1 MSRPP
6 RVDAAFLAL
15 PLSVLADAAL
25 TRAREL
31 GAEYAALRVISTR
44 TQFLTLHDFDL
55 ETSIT
60 SDDIGLAVR
69 VVHDGSWGFAAGVVL
84 APEEAARLAER
95 AVAVARVS
103 GQVSTDRVELADEP
117 AYPDAHW
124 SSSYEIDPFTVSDP
138 DKIAALVDLSERLKA
153 GDGVDHTQ
161 ATLQA
166 VRENAFYAD
175 LAGTSTTQTRI
186 RIEPEL
192 TATTVDRATG
202 AFETMRTLSPPAAA
216 GWEYVMGSEA
226 DLTGQIAEI
235 PELLAAKVKAPSVR
249 AGSYD
254 LVIDGTNLFLTIHE
268 SIGHATELD
277 RVLGYEA
284 AYAGTSF
291 ATFDKLGT
299 FQYGSSGMNVTGDR
313 DTDWGLASV
322 GWDDEGVAGQHWD
335 IVKDGILVGYQTD
348 RAMASLKD
356 LGRSNGAAY
365 ADSAR
370 HVPLQRMVNV
380 SLKPE
385 PSGGSV
391 EDLVAQVDD
400 GIYIVGDKSWSI
412 DMQRYNF
419 QFTGQRFFRIENG
432 AITGQLR
439 DVAYQA
445 STTDFWRSME
455 AVGGP
460 STFYRGGVLNCGKAQ
475 PGQVSPASH
484 GTPAALFR
492 GVRILNTVQEGGH

>member
-1 MSRPP
+1 GVNPE
-6 RVDAAFLAL
+6 FLAL
-15 PLSVLADAAL
+15 PRTTLADAAL
-25 TRAREL
+25 SRAREL
-31 GAEYAALRVISTR
+31 GAEYAALRVVSTR
-44 TQFLTLHDFDL
+44 GQFLALQDLDL

-60 SDDIGLAVR
+60 SDDVGLAVR
-69 VVHDGSWGFAAGVVL
+69 VVHDGSWGFAAGIVL
-84 APEEAARLAER
+84 SPEEAARLAER
-95 AVAVARVS
+95 AVAVARAS
-103 GQVSTDRVELADEP
+103 RPVSTERVVLADEP
-117 AYPDAHW
+117 AYPDQTW
-124 SSSYEIDPFTVSDP
+124 SSRYETDPFDVPDP
-138 DKIAALVDLSERLKA
+138 DKVATLVDLTERLRA
-153 GDGVDHTQ
+153 GDGVAHTR
-161 ATLQA
+161 TSLQA
-166 VRENAFYAD
+166 VRENVFYAD
-175 LAGTSTTQTRI
+175 LAGTSTTQTRV
-186 RIEPEL
+186 RIQPQL
-192 TATTVDRATG
+192 TATAVDRTTG
-202 AFETMRTLSPPAAA
+202 AFETMRTLTPPAAA
-216 GWEYVMGSEA
+216 GWEYVTSAEA
-226 DLTGQIAEI
+226 DLAGQVAEI
-235 PELLAAKVKAPSVR
+235 PELLAAKIKAPSVR
-249 AGSYD
+249 AGDYD
-254 LVIDGTNLFLTIHE
+254 VLIDGSNLFLTIHE

-299 FQYGSSGMNVTGDR
+299 FEYGSPVMNVTGDR

-348 RAMASLKD
+348 RAMAALKG

-380 SLKPE
+380 SLQPD
-385 PSGGSV
+385 PSGGTV
-391 EDLVAQVDD
+391 DDLVAQVED
-400 GIYIVGDKSWSI
+400 GIYVVGDKSWSI

-432 AITGQLR
+432 RLSGQVR

-445 STTDFWRSME
+445 TTTDFWRSMA

-460 STFYRGGVLNCGKAQ
+460 STFYQGGALNCGKAQ

-492 GVRILNTVQEGGH
+492 GVRILNTVQEGGR

>member
-1 MSRPP
+1 MPG
-6 RVDAAFLAL
+6 VNAEFLAL
-15 PLSVLADAAL
+15 PLSTLADAAL
-25 TRAREL
+25 SRAREL
-31 GAEYAALRVISTR
+31 GAEYAALRVASTR
-44 TQFLTLHDFDL
+44 NQYLALQDLDL
-55 ETSIT
+55 ETSVT
-60 SDDIGLAVR
+60 ADDVGLAVR
-69 VVHDGSWGFAAGVVL
+69 VVHDGCWGFAAGIVL
-84 APEEAARLAER
+84 APEEAARLADR
-95 AVAVARVS
+95 AVEVAKASRP
-103 GQVSTDRVELADEP
+103 VSTERVVLADEP
-117 AYPDAHW
+117 AYPDRQW
-124 SSSYEIDPFTVSDP
+124 SSPYRVDPFDVP
-138 DKIAALVDLSERLKA
+138 DADKVDALLDLAERLKA
-153 GDGVDHTQ
+153 GDGVAHTR
-161 ATLQA
+161 TTMQA
-166 VRENAFYAD
+166 VRENVYYAD
-175 LAGTSTTQTRI
+175 LAGTATTQTRV

-192 TATTVDRATG
+192 TATAVDRSTG
-202 AFETMRTLSPPAAA
+202 SFETMRTLAPPAVA
-216 GWEYVMGSEA
+216 GWEYVLSAEA
-226 DLTGQIAEI
+226 NLAGEIAEI
-235 PELLAAKVKAPSVR
+235 PELLAAKIKAPSIR
-249 AGSYD
+249 AGEYD
-254 LVIDGTNLFLTIHE
+254 VVIDGSNLFLTIHE

-291 ATFDKLGT
+291 ATFEKLGT
-299 FQYGSSGMNVTGDR
+299 FRYGSPVMNVTGDR

-348 RAMASLKD
+348 RAMAALKG

-380 SLKPE
+380 SLQPD
-385 PSGGSV
+385 PTGGTLD
-391 EDLVAQVDD
+391 DLVARVED

-432 AITGQLR
+432 RLAGQVR

-445 STTDFWRSME
+445 TTTDFWRSME

-460 STFYRGGVLNCGKAQ
+460 STFYRGGALNCGKAQ

-492 GVRILNTVQEGGH
+492 GVRILNTVQEAGR

>member
-1 MSRPP
+1 MPG
-6 RVDAAFLAL
+6 VNAEFLGL
-15 PLSVLADAAL
+15 PLSALADAAL
-25 TRAREL
+25 SRAREL
-31 GAEYAALRVISTR
+31 GAEYAALRVVSTR
-44 TQFLTLHDFDL
+44 SQYLALQDLDL

-60 SDDIGLAVR
+60 ADDVGLAVR
-69 VVHDGSWGFAAGVVL
+69 VVHDGCWGFAAGIVL
-84 APEEAARLAER
+84 APEEAGRLAER
-95 AVAVARVS
+95 AVEVARAS
-103 GQVSTDRVELADEP
+103 RPVSTERVELADEP
-117 AYPDAHW
+117 AYPDRQW
-124 SSSYEIDPFTVSDP
+124 SSPYRVDPFDVSDAN
-138 DKIAALVDLSERLKA
+138 KVEALLDLTERLKA
-153 GDGVDHTQ
+153 GDGVAHTRT
-161 ATLQA
+161 TLQA
-166 VRENAFYAD
+166 VRENVYYAD
-175 LAGTSTTQTRI
+175 LAGTTTTQTRV

-192 TATTVDRATG
+192 TATAVDRSTG
-202 AFETMRTLSPPAAA
+202 SFETMRTLAPPAVA
-216 GWEYVMGSEA
+216 GWEYVLSTDANLAGE
-226 DLTGQIAEI
+226 IAEI
-235 PELLAAKVKAPSVR
+235 PELLTAKIKAPSIR
-249 AGSYD
+249 AGEYD
-254 LVIDGTNLFLTIHE
+254 LIIDGSNLFLTIHE

-299 FQYGSSGMNVTGDR
+299 FQYGSPVMNVTGDR

-348 RAMASLKD
+348 RAMAALKG

-380 SLKPE
+380 SLQPD
-385 PSGGSV
+385 PAGGTLDDLLAQV
-391 EDLVAQVDD
+391 EDGL
-400 GIYIVGDKSWSI
+400 YIVGDKSWSI

-432 AITGQLR
+432 RLAGQVR

-445 STTDFWRSME
+445 TTTDFWRSME

-460 STFYRGGVLNCGKAQ
+460 STFYRGGALNCGKAQ

-492 GVRILNTVQEGGH
+492 GVRILNTVEEGGR

>member
-1 MSRPP
+1 MPG
-6 RVDAAFLAL
+6 VNAEFLAL
-15 PLSVLADAAL
+15 PLSTLADAAL
-25 TRAREL
+25 SRARQL
-31 GAEYAALRVISTR
+31 GAEYAALRVVSTR
-44 TQFLTLHDFDL
+44 SQYLALQDLDL
-55 ETSIT
+55 ETSVT
-60 SDDIGLAVR
+60 GDDVGLAVR
-69 VVHDGSWGFAAGVVL
+69 VVHDGCWGFAAGVVL
-84 APEEAARLAER
+84 TPEEAARLADR
-95 AVAVARVS
+95 AVEVAKASRP
-103 GQVSTDRVELADEP
+103 VSTERVVLADEP
-117 AYPDAHW
+117 TYPNQQW
-124 SSSYEIDPFTVSDP
+124 SSPYRVDPFDVP
-138 DKIAALVDLSERLKA
+138 DTEKVATLLDLTERLKA
-153 GDGVDHTQ
+153 GDGVAHTRT
-161 ATLQA
+161 TLQA
-166 VRENAFYAD
+166 VRENVYYAD
-175 LAGTSTTQTRI
+175 LAGTSTTQTRV

-192 TATTVDRATG
+192 TATAVDRSTG
-202 AFETMRTLSPPAAA
+202 SFETMRTLAPPAAA
-216 GWEYVMGSEA
+216 GWEYVLSAEA
-226 DLTGQIAEI
+226 DLAGEIDEI
-235 PELLAAKVKAPSVR
+235 PELLTAKIKAPSIR
-249 AGSYD
+249 AGTYD
-254 LVIDGTNLFLTIHE
+254 LVIDGSNLFLTIHE
-268 SIGHATELD
+268 SVGHATELD

-299 FQYGSSGMNVTGDR
+299 FQYGSAVMNVTGDR

-335 IVKDGILVGYQTD
+335 IVKDGTLVGYQTD
-348 RAMASLKD
+348 RAMAALKG

-380 SLKPE
+380 TLQPD
-385 PSGGSV
+385 PAGGTV
-391 EDLVAQVDD
+391 DDLVAGVED

-432 AITGQLR
+432 RLAGQVR

-445 STTDFWRSME
+445 TTTDFWRSME

-460 STFYRGGVLNCGKAQ
+460 ATFYRGGALNCGKAQ

-492 GVRILNTVQEGGH
+492 GVRILNTVEEGGR

>member
-1 MSRPP
+1 MPG
-6 RVDAAFLAL
+6 VNAEFLGL
-15 PLSVLADAAL
+15 PLSALADAAL
-25 TRAREL
+25 SRAREL
-31 GAEYAALRVISTR
+31 GAEYAALRVVSTR
-44 TQFLTLHDFDL
+44 SQYLALQDLDL

-60 SDDIGLAVR
+60 ADDVGLAVR
-69 VVHDGSWGFAAGVVL
+69 VVHDGCWGFAAGIVL
-84 APEEAARLAER
+84 APEEAARLADR
-95 AVAVARVS
+95 AVEVAKASRP
-103 GQVSTDRVELADEP
+103 VSTERVELADEP
-117 AYPDAHW
+117 AYPDRQW
-124 SSSYEIDPFTVSDP
+124 SSPYRVDPFDVSDAN
-138 DKIAALVDLSERLKA
+138 KVEALLDLTERLKA
-153 GDGVDHTQ
+153 GDGVAHTRT
-161 ATLQA
+161 TLQA
-166 VRENAFYAD
+166 VRENVYYAD
-175 LAGTSTTQTRI
+175 LAGTTTTQTRV

-192 TATTVDRATG
+192 TATAVDRSTG
-202 AFETMRTLSPPAAA
+202 SFETMRTLAPPAVA
-216 GWEYVMGSEA
+216 GWEYVLSTDANLAGE
-226 DLTGQIAEI
+226 IAEI
-235 PELLAAKVKAPSVR
+235 PELLAAKIKAPSIR
-249 AGSYD
+249 AGEYD
-254 LVIDGTNLFLTIHE
+254 LIIDGSNLFLTIHE

-299 FQYGSSGMNVTGDR
+299 FQYGSPVMNVTGDR

-348 RAMASLKD
+348 RAMAALKG

-380 SLKPE
+380 SLQPD
-385 PSGGSV
+385 PAGGTLDDLLAQV
-391 EDLVAQVDD
+391 EDGL
-400 GIYIVGDKSWSI
+400 YIVGDKSWSI

-432 AITGQLR
+432 RLAGQVR

-445 STTDFWRSME
+445 TTTDFWRSME

-460 STFYRGGVLNCGKAQ
+460 STFYRGGALNCGKAQ

-492 GVRILNTVQEGGH
+492 GVRILNTVEEGGR

>member
-1 MSRPP
+1 MPG
-6 RVDAAFLAL
+6 VNAEFLAL
-15 PLSVLADAAL
+15 PLATLADAAL
-25 TRAREL
+25 SRARDL
-31 GAEYAALRVISTR
+31 GATYAALRVVSTR
-44 TQFLTLHDFDL
+44 QQFLALHDLDL

-60 SDDIGLAVR
+60 ADDVGLAVR
-69 VVHDGSWGFAAGVVL
+69 VVHDGCWGFAAGMVL

-95 AVAVARVS
+95 AVAVARAS
-103 GQVSTDRVELADEP
+103 RPVSTERVVLADEP
-117 AYPDAHW
+117 AYPDRQW
-124 SSSYEIDPFTVSDP
+124 SSPYEIDPFDVSDS
-138 DKIAALVDLSERLKA
+138 DKVDTLVDLTQRLKA
-153 GDGVDHTQ
+153 ADGVAHTRT
-161 ATLQA
+161 TLQA
-166 VRENAFYAD
+166 VRENLHYAD
-175 LAGTSTTQTRI
+175 LSGTSTTQTRV

-192 TATTVDRATG
+192 TATAVDRSTG
-202 AFETMRTLSPPAAA
+202 SFETMRSLAPPAAA
-216 GWEYVMGSEA
+216 GWEYVTSAAA
-226 DLTGQIAEI
+226 DLAGEVSAI
-235 PELLAAKVKAPSVR
+235 PELLAAKIKAPSVR
-249 AGSYD
+249 AGEYD
-254 LVIDGTNLFLTIHE
+254 LVIDGSNLFLTIHE

-291 ATFDKLGT
+291 ATFDRLGT
-299 FQYGSSGMNVTGDR
+299 FQYGSPVMHITGDR

-348 RAMASLKD
+348 RAMAALKG

-380 SLKPE
+380 SLQPD
-385 PSGGSV
+385 PAGGTV
-391 EDLVAQVDD
+391 DDLVGQVED

-432 AITGQLR
+432 RLAGQVR

-445 STTDFWRSME
+445 TTTDFWRSME

-460 STFYRGGVLNCGKAQ
+460 ATFYRGGALNCGKAQ

-492 GVRILNTVQEGGH
+492 GVRILNTVQEAGR

>member
-1 MSRPP
+1 MPG
-6 RVDAAFLAL
+6 VNAEFLGL
-15 PLSVLADAAL
+15 PLSALADAAL
-25 TRAREL
+25 SRAREL
-31 GAEYAALRVISTR
+31 GAEYAALRVVSTR
-44 TQFLTLHDFDL
+44 SQYLALQDLDL

-60 SDDIGLAVR
+60 ADDVGLAVR
-69 VVHDGSWGFAAGVVL
+69 VVHDGCWGFAAGIVL
-84 APEEAARLAER
+84 APEEAARLADR
-95 AVAVARVS
+95 AVEVARAS
-103 GQVSTDRVELADEP
+103 RPVSTERVELADEP
-117 AYPDAHW
+117 AYPDRQW
-124 SSSYEIDPFTVSDP
+124 SSPYRVDPFDVSDAN
-138 DKIAALVDLSERLKA
+138 KVEALLDLTERLKA
-153 GDGVDHTQ
+153 GDGVAHTRT
-161 ATLQA
+161 TLQA
-166 VRENAFYAD
+166 VRENVYYAD
-175 LAGTSTTQTRI
+175 LAGTTTTQTRV

-192 TATTVDRATG
+192 TATAVDRSTG
-202 AFETMRTLSPPAAA
+202 SFETMRTLAPPAVA
-216 GWEYVMGSEA
+216 GWEYVLSTDANLAGE
-226 DLTGQIAEI
+226 IAEI
-235 PELLAAKVKAPSVR
+235 PELLASKIKAPSIR
-249 AGSYD
+249 AGEYD
-254 LVIDGTNLFLTIHE
+254 LIIDGSNLFLTIHE

-299 FQYGSSGMNVTGDR
+299 FQYGSPVMNVTGDR

-348 RAMASLKD
+348 RAMAALKG

-380 SLKPE
+380 SLQPD
-385 PSGGSV
+385 PAGGTLDDLLAQV
-391 EDLVAQVDD
+391 EDGL
-400 GIYIVGDKSWSI
+400 YIVGDKSWSI

-432 AITGQLR
+432 RLAGQVR

-445 STTDFWRSME
+445 TTTDFWRSME

-460 STFYRGGVLNCGKAQ
+460 STFYRGGALNCGKAQ

-492 GVRILNTVQEGGH
+492 GVRILNTVEEGGR